1 MKVPKSK
8 TIFVCQECGFQ
19 SPRWVGRCPDCSR
32 WNSLKEEVSAGRG
45 PVRIQKVLHGSP
57 DKPTPIADITLD
69 PEPRLTSNL
78 GELDRVLGGGIVPGS
93 VILVG
98 GDPGI
103 GKTTLLLQTLQGL
116 GQGGQP
122 LLYISG
128 EESPQQLKM
137 RGCLLYTSDAA
148 DE

>member
-1 MKVPKSK
+1 MKTPKSK

-19 SPRWVGRCPDCSR
+19 TPRWVGRCPDCSR
-32 WNSLKEEVSAGRG
+32 WNSLKEEVTVGRSSTA
-45 PVRIQKVLHGSP
+45 IQKVLHGVS
-57 DKPTPIADITLD
+57 DKPTPITEITID

-78 GELDRVLGGGIVPGS
+78 SELDRVLGGGVVPGS

-116 GQGGQP
+116 S
-122 LLYISG
+122 LIHI
-128 EESPQQLKM
+128 
-137 RGCLLYTSDAA
+137 
-148 DE
+148 